1 MSGPLLWGQ
10 AGFEGELQAV
20 NKASSAAALGK
31 LEFQAVLPG
40 LWFQESVNG
49 HRAQLQE
56 RQGSGYPTRP
66 DDGA

>member
-1 MSGPLLWGQ
+1 M
-10 AGFEGELQAV
+10 
-20 NKASSAAALGK
+20 NKASSAAASGK
-31 LEFQAVLPG
+31 LKFQAVLPG

-66 DDGA
+66 DDGV